1 VQSGGYLWV
10 DSAPGQGASFKICFP
25 RVVADEAD
33 GEVSPGEP
41 APTRG
46 TERVLLVEDEDGVR
60 ALAAR
65 VLAEQGYA
73 VEEAR
78 NGLEALGVLERPDHG
93 IDLVLTDVVMPDMGG
108 VELAD
113 RVASVHPNVR
123 IVYMSGYSEG
133 DKLHPGV
140 RESPYPFLQKPFS
153 PESLAVRIR
162 EALDRSGR

>member
-1 VQSGGYLWV
+1 M
-10 DSAPGQGASFKICFP
+10 DTAPGQGASFKLCFP
-25 RVVADEAD
+25 RVLADDDA
-33 GEVSPGEP
+33 GETIRTRP
-41 APTRG
+41 AVIRG
-46 TERVLLVEDEDGVR
+46 TETVLLVEDEEAVR
-60 ALAAR
+60 TLAAR

-73 VEEAR
+73 VHEAR
-78 NGLEALGVLERPDHG
+78 NGREALAVLERPDHG

-113 RVASVHPNVR
+113 RVAAAHPDVR

-140 RESPYPFLQKPFS
+140 RRSPYPFLQKPFS

-162 EALDRSGR
+162 EALDRSTR